1 MQVVSVHADVIVVR
15 SAIWQTTCTLVHRAA
30 EGDDGPGECFVI
42 DSPILPDEHD
52 ALPMVLGQAGWD
64 LSGLLCTHGDWDHVL
79 GRFAFPDAAL
89 GCAETTGA
97 RLRARPGEP
106 QRGLREFD
114 EQWYLERPRP
124 LSLGQVQALPVPGR
138 VEIGGAELELLPTE
152 GHTEDGMALRVPWAD
167 VVVCG
172 DYLSPVE
179 IPWLSET
186 GNRDAYLAT
195 LERLRPWVE
204 SAAWVVPGHGTPV
217 QGERALAI
225 LREDVAYLEALP
237 DPAAPLPLAR
247 RTAAQR
253 KIHEENLTRV
263 GAR

>member
-1 MQVVSVHADVIVVR
+1 VQVVSVHADVIVLR

-30 EGDDGPGECFVI
+30 DGDEGPGECFAI
-42 DSPILPDEHD
+42 DSPVLPDEHD
-52 ALPMVLGQAGWD
+52 ALPMLLRQAGWE

-97 RLRARPGEP
+97 RLRARPGEA
-106 QRGLREFD
+106 QRELREFD
-114 EQWYLERPRP
+114 DEHYVERPRP
-124 LSLGQVQALPVPGR
+124 LSLGQVQTLPVPGR
-138 VEIGGAELELLPTE
+138 VEIGGAELELLPAD

-204 SAAWVVPGHGTPV
+204 SAAWVVPGHGAPV
-217 QGERALAI
+217 EGARALAI
-225 LREDVAYLEALP
+225 LREDVAYLAALP
-237 DPAAPLPLAR
+237 DPAAPLPPAR
-247 RTAAQR
+247 RTTQQR
-253 KIHEENLTRV
+253 KLHEENLTRM
-263 GAR
+263 GPL